1 MKRGQWNCD
10 KAEIVSSRARTG
22 LKWEKQRDREEV
34 NGDGVWWSGR
44 QQISPDDF
52 HFQRTNYS
60 PSPRARSFVSAA
72 FANKSA
78 SRNGC
83 AATKSRPNP
92 GLVKC
97 PGPTVAI
104 GWFWASRKSSTTP
117 HPLFLELSL
126 FSKVLFTGKCCEKRF
141 SRSGRF
147 VWAAGETLWQAERCS
162 VMCRIISLLLVIWH
176 ERIIIWDSNR
186 LFEVCYEGTYGFC
199 LYLCAKFYH
208 TVPLIWNIL
217 SELKRRIKPK
227 FRVVF
232 LRTARNNYF
241 SKQPI

>member
-1 MKRGQWNCD
+1 MVVRVSNVESPDRSIAWLRSSFNQIIHAPPMKRGQWNCD

-92 GLVKC
+92 DLVKC
-97 PGPTVAI
+97 PGPTAAI

-117 HPLFLELSL
+117 HPLFFELSL

-141 SRSGRF
+141 LLGYFLVPGGLFELQEKRF
-147 VWAAGETLWQAERCS
+147 DRQNVVPLCAG
-162 VMCRIISLLLVIWH
+162 LLVY
-176 ERIIIWDSNR
+176 
-186 LFEVCYEGTYGFC
+186 C
-199 LYLCAKFYH
+199 
-208 TVPLIWNIL
+208 
-217 SELKRRIKPK
+217 
-227 FRVVF
+227 
-232 LRTARNNYF
+232 
-241 SKQPI
+241 